1 MECLNEIGSSAMELI
16 RSTKQI
22 RAHAMLVQLANEL
35 PHVEQQQVQI
45 ERQVVLLVM
54 DGLYLRQ

>member
-1 MECLNEIGSSAMELI
+1 
-16 RSTKQI
+16 
-22 RAHAMLVQLANEL
+22 MLVQLANEL

-54 DGLYLRQ
+54 DGLYLCQ